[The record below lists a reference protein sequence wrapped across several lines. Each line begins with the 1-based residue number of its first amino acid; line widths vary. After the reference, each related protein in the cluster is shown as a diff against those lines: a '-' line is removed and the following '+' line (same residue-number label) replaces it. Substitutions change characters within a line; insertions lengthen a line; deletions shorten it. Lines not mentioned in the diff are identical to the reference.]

1 MDLEIREFS
10 NSIINYINDTPLPI
24 EVKRLVLR
32 DICGKMD
39 VAADGVIKGQIAER
53 ERAEKE
59 KESGEVTGCNSLSRR
74 KESSRLKCPRI

>member
-10 NSIINYINDTPLPI
+10 NSIINYINGNTLPI
-24 EVKRLVLR
+24 EIKRLVLH
-32 DICGKMD
+32 DICGKID

-59 KESGEVTGCNSLSRR
+59 NQSTEKET
-74 KESSRLKCPRI
+74 